1 MSRSALFHG
10 TAHWFRTG
18 EVVNPSVPA
27 TGIGRH
33 AAAWGTTKMQ
43 VAAAYS
49 SVKARQDTDAPPLFS
64 PIYEVEPMSDPDSL
78 RIHSKVQ
85 GSVGD
90 PQGMRVKRL
99 AGYASFDGKEM

>member
-18 EVVNPSVPA
+18 ERVNPTVPA
-27 TGIGRH
+27 TGRVDH

-43 VAAAYS
+43 VATTYS
-49 SVKARQDTDAPPLFS
+49 ASKGRKQDQPPLFT
-64 PIYEVEPMSDPDSL
+64 PVYEVEPMSHPESL
-78 RIHSKVQ
+78 RTHSKVQ

-90 PQGMRVKRL
+90 PKGMRVKGL
-99 AGYASFDGKEM
+99 AGYASFDGEKM